1 MKDSM
6 RQLAYPLILLTST
19 MILTACGGGSDSTP
33 PASASAVASDTQEN
47 NPPEIGRILTDIRH
61 IPTVFRGE
69 TKIEPPQESIAF
81 AVNVEVTDPDGGD
94 DLEYIYITQVDD
106 DLWWNLIRLS
116 DDANRNECRIGSTD
130 IFYCNF
136 YSSKNLHSIQ
146 LSNWKIIAEDKAG
159 NITEKTFQFA
169 GFNGV
174 TASENNFIYSPKY
187 SGNFAN
193 GLPTLESLSY
203 EDNGLIGR
211 VNEAAES
218 FQITFEATDTRIK
231 NYSVELFAYVDR
243 SFEQRSGV
251 WVSAGNAIINN
262 NSITSSPI
270 VAGTLTR
277 VDLSWA
283 DISYRDGFGP
293 TDISAAHVWVND
305 EFIEV
310 EPGVFWAHQVGISE
324 FLSLY

>member
-1 MKDSM
+1 
-6 RQLAYPLILLTST
+6 
-19 MILTACGGGSDSTP
+19 
-33 PASASAVASDTQEN
+33 
-47 NPPEIGRILTDIRH
+47 
-61 IPTVFRGE
+61 VFRGE

-203 EDNGLIGR
+203 ENNGLIGR
-211 VNEAAES
+211 VNKAAES

-251 WVSAGNAIINN
+251 WVSAGEAIINN

-270 VAGTLTR
+270 VVGTLTR

-283 DISYRDGFGP
+283 DIKYRDGFDP

-310 EPGVFWAHQVGISE
+310 EPGVFWSHQVGISE